1 MNKQAPSF
9 ARIMTMVL
17 FALSCF
23 GLLVFLWVAFGGP
36 TPLRPDGYQI
46 TVPFKEAGQL
56 AQQADVRIS
65 GVRVGTVKAIV
76 TDPKSGSSNVTV
88 EMLPQYSPVA
98 TDSRAMLR
106 AKSLLGETY
115 LELTPG
121 NPDGPFVADNGTLPR
136 GNIKPSVELDE
147 IFRAFDPKTR
157 EAFGTWQQ
165 QLAITGTGQGRDLN
179 DAFAQLAP
187 LEEQVS
193 SLAKVLNRNQ
203 LALSGLVRDT
213 GVVFSALSARGDQL
227 ASLIVNSNRVF
238 STTAA
243 ANQQLADT
251 FVALPTF
258 QRESRETLD
267 RLVVFA
273 DTTNPLITQLQPVA
287 KQLAPTAAALE
298 ATAPALNDLF
308 IGLGPAISAAN
319 KGLPA
324 TDVVLAETPPLLQ
337 AIDPLAANLN
347 PLFQYVGQYP
357 NELTAF
363 VGNTAAA
370 TNARTDLNGKA
381 ARYLRV
387 TNVLNPRSLAA
398 YPQRVQS
405 SRSNPYPLPRSFDK
419 LATANMPVF
428 QTTPCASGITAGLS
442 ASAEAALG
450 SDYAARVKGYAFNV
464 NSPDGIGDPANVAA
478 PACPLQGPVFG
489 SGFYFPQVNAGVTT
503 PKLVP

>member
-1 MNKQAPSF
+1 MNKQAPSL

-23 GLLVFLWVAFGGP
+23 ALLLFLWVAFGGP
-36 TPLRPDGYQI
+36 TPLKPNGYRI

-76 TDPKSGSSNVTV
+76 TDPASGNSNVTIQ
-88 EMLPQYSPVA
+88 MLPQYSPVA
-98 TDSRAMLR
+98 QDSRAMLR

-157 EAFGTWQQ
+157 EAFATWQQ
-165 QLAITGTGQGRDLN
+165 QLAIAGTGYGRDLN

-187 LEEQVS
+187 LEEQAT

-203 LALSGLVRDT
+203 LALSGLIRDT
-213 GVVFSALSARGDQL
+213 GVVFAALSARGNQL
-227 ASLIVNSNRVF
+227 SSLITNSNTVF
-238 STTAA
+238 ATTAA

-267 RLVVFA
+267 RLVTFA
-273 DTTNPLITQLQPVA
+273 DVTNPLITQLQPVA

-298 ATAPALNDLF
+298 QTAPALNDLL
-308 IGLGPAISAAN
+308 IGLGPAITASE

-324 TDVVLAETPPLLQ
+324 TNSFLAQTPALLE
-337 AIDPLAANLN
+337 AVDPLAANLN

-357 NELTAF
+357 NDITAF
-363 VGNTAAA
+363 VGNAAAA
-370 TNARTDLNGKA
+370 TNARTDLNGKTV
-381 ARYLRV
+381 RYLRV
-387 TNVLNPRSLAA
+387 TNTINPRSLAA
-398 YPQRVQS
+398 YPERVQS

-419 LATANMPVF
+419 LATSNMPVF
-428 QTTPCASGITAGLS
+428 QTTPCTSGITAGLS
-442 ASAEAALG
+442 ASAQAALG
-450 SDYAARVKGYAFNV
+450 PVYAARVNGYAFNV
-464 NSPDGIGDPANVAA
+464 NNPNGIGDPTNVAA

-489 SGFYFPQVNAGVTT
+489 SGFYFPQVNAGVVT

>member
-1 MNKQAPSF
+1 MNKQAPSL

-23 GLLVFLWVAFGGP
+23 GLFVFLWVAFGGP
-36 TPLRPDGYQI
+36 TPLKPNGYRI

-65 GVRVGTVKAIV
+65 GVRVGTVKTIV
-76 TDPKSGSSNVTV
+76 TDPASGNSNVTIQ
-88 EMLPQYSPVA
+88 MLPQYSPVA
-98 TDSRAMLR
+98 QDSRAMLR

-157 EAFGTWQQ
+157 EAFDTWQQ
-165 QLAITGTGQGRDLN
+165 QLAIAGTGYGRDFN
-179 DAFAQLAP
+179 DALALLAP
-187 LEEQVS
+187 LEEQAT

-213 GVVFSALSARGDQL
+213 GVVFDALSARGNQL
-227 ASLIVNSNRVF
+227 SSLITNSNTVF
-238 STTAA
+238 ATTAA

-267 RLVVFA
+267 RLVTFA
-273 DTTNPLITQLQPVA
+273 DVTNPLITQLQPVA
-287 KQLAPTAAALE
+287 KQLAPTAAALDQ
-298 ATAPALNDLF
+298 TAPALNDLL
-308 IGLGPAISAAN
+308 IGLGPAIAASDQ
-319 KGLPA
+319 GLPA
-324 TDVVLAETPPLLQ
+324 TNSFLAQTPALLE
-337 AIDPLAANLN
+337 AVDPLAANLN

-363 VGNTAAA
+363 VGNAAAA
-370 TNARTDLNGKA
+370 TNARTDLNGKTV
-381 ARYLRV
+381 RYLRV
-387 TNVLNPRSLAA
+387 TNTINPRSLAA
-398 YPQRVQS
+398 YPERVQS

-419 LATANMPVF
+419 LATSNMPVF
-428 QTTPCASGITAGLS
+428 QTTPCTSGITAGLS
-442 ASAEAALG
+442 ASAQAALG
-450 SDYAARVKGYAFNV
+450 SVYAARVNGYAFNV
-464 NSPDGIGDPANVAA
+464 NNPNGVGNPAAVAA

-489 SGFYFPQVNAGVTT
+489 TGFYFPQVNAGVVT

>member
-1 MNKQAPSF
+1 MNKQAPSL

-23 GLLVFLWVAFGGP
+23 GLFIFLWVAFGGP
-36 TPLRPDGYQI
+36 TPLKPNGYRI

-65 GVRVGTVKAIV
+65 GVRVGTVKTIV
-76 TDPKSGSSNVTV
+76 TDPASGSSNVTIQ
-88 EMLPQYSPVA
+88 MLPQYSPVA
-98 TDSRAMLR
+98 QDSRAMLR

-136 GNIKPSVELDE
+136 GIIKPSVELDE

-165 QLAITGTGQGRDLN
+165 QLAIAGTGYGRDFN
-179 DAFAQLAP
+179 DALALLAP
-187 LEEQVS
+187 LEEQAT

-203 LALSGLVRDT
+203 LALSSLVRDT
-213 GVVFSALSARGDQL
+213 GVVFDALSSRGNQL
-227 ASLIVNSNRVF
+227 SSLITNSNTVF
-238 STTAA
+238 ATTAA

-267 RLVVFA
+267 RLVTFA
-273 DTTNPLITQLQPVA
+273 DVTNPLITQLQPVA

-298 ATAPALNDLF
+298 QTAPALNDLM
-308 IGLGPAISAAN
+308 IGLGPAISASK

-324 TDVVLAETPPLLQ
+324 TNSFLAQTPALLE
-337 AIDPLAANLN
+337 AVDPLAANLN

-363 VGNTAAA
+363 VGNAAAA
-370 TNARTDLNGKA
+370 TNARTDLNGKTV
-381 ARYLRV
+381 RYLRV
-387 TNVLNPRSLAA
+387 TNTINPRSLAA
-398 YPQRVQS
+398 YPERVQS

-428 QTTPCASGITAGLS
+428 QTTPCTSGITAGLS
-442 ASAEAALG
+442 ASAQAALG
-450 SDYAARVKGYAFNV
+450 PVYAARVNGYAFNV
-464 NSPDGIGDPANVAA
+464 NNPNGIGDPSNVAA

-489 SGFYFPQVNAGVTT
+489 SGFYFPQVNAGVVT

>member
-23 GLLVFLWVAFGGP
+23 GLLVFLWVAFGGA

-65 GVRVGTVKAIV
+65 GVRVGTVKTIV
-76 TDPKSGSSNVTV
+76 TDPESGNSNVTV

-98 TDSRAMLR
+98 SDSRAMLR

-121 NPDGPFVADNGTLPR
+121 SPDGPFVADNGTLPR

-187 LEEQVS
+187 LEEQAA
-193 SLAKVLNRNQ
+193 SLGKVLNRNQ

-298 ATAPALNDLF
+298 ETAPALNDLF
-308 IGLGPAISAAN
+308 IGLGPAISAAK

-324 TDVVLAETPPLLQ
+324 TDVFLAETPPLLQ

-357 NELTAF
+357 SELTAF
-363 VGNTAAA
+363 IANTAAA

-387 TNVLNPRSLAA
+387 TNTLNPRSLAS
-398 YPQRVQS
+398 YPERVKS
-405 SRSNPYPLPRSFDK
+405 SRSNPYPLPRAFDK

-428 QTTPCASGITAGLS
+428 QTTPCTSGITAGLS

-450 SDYAARVKGYAFNV
+450 SDYAARVKGYAFNT
-464 NSPDGIGDPANVAA
+464 NNPDGIGDPANVVA
-478 PACPLQGPVFG
+478 PACTLQGPVFG
-489 SGFYFPQVNAGVTT
+489 SGFYFPQFNAGVVT